1 MAAQRAG
8 LPSPDI
14 ETNAP
19 YGASEPCL
27 GASDFFSSPNHWRI
41 LAIKLPMHQSY
52 ARLTFR

>member
-8 LPSPDI
+8 LPSPEI